1 MAYNYIPQFN
11 PFGNFQPP
19 IIPQQPQQSQNGFM
33 RVQSEEQ
40 ARQYPVAVGNSMTFI
55 DENRPY
61 CYTKS
66 MGFSQLDPPIF
77 ERYRLVKEDSAQT
90 SIQESSPNANSVDL
104 TQYALKS
111 EIEECK
117 KMYEELRT
125 RMDEMKGGVLGE

>member
-19 IIPQQPQQSQNGFM
+19 IIPQQPQQPQNGFM

-77 ERYRLVKEDSAQT
+77 EKYRLVKEDSTQT
-90 SIQESSPNANSVDL
+90 SIQESGSNANSVDL

-125 RMDEMKGGVLGE
+125 RVDEMKGGVLGE

>member
-19 IIPQQPQQSQNGFM
+19 IIPQQPQQQNGFM

-90 SIQESSPNANSVDL
+90 SIQESSPNANSIDL